1 MTSPTRSSSLSLHKC
16 GRSAIPADDDPRPGT
31 RAGAA
36 RLGKRRH
43 MKAIVCTRYGPPDV
57 LRLQEVA
64 KPVLGD
70 DGVLVKVRAATVTAG
85 DCEVRRFDIGALF
98 WLPLR
103 LYIGIR
109 RPTRVR
115 VFGQEL
121 AGEVES
127 VGKNV
132 KGFREGDQVFGFTV
146 GAEAATFVT

>member
-1 MTSPTRSSSLSLHKC
+1 
-16 GRSAIPADDDPRPGT
+16 
-31 RAGAA
+31 
-36 RLGKRRH
+36 